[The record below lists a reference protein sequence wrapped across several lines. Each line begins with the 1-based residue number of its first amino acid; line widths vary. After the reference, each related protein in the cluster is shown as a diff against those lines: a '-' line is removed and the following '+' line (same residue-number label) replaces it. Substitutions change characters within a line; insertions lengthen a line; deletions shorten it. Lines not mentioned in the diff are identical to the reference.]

1 MPVSS
6 ITLRI
11 SLLFTGL
18 AALVF
23 MVMGIVIVIAVS
35 HHFDRQDRDL
45 LRGKLELIQ
54 NILNEHS
61 RGNTDNLTRKL
72 GDAMVGHHDLAV
84 LVLAPDG
91 STVFLT
97 GHKAFLQHLSQSATA
112 YDRDAPLHMRKHLQD
127 GKKQYQAVSVKFS
140 TIIPGQTYI
149 AVVAFD
155 MAIHTVFLHMF
166 ESVLLLIGVSGLMM
180 MAILGLLAARRG
192 LQPLRELTHI
202 AGNISAR
209 QLDERLQ
216 PARYPLEIEPL
227 ASAFNAMLDRLGES
241 FNRLSDY
248 ASDIAHELRT
258 PINNLMMQTQVS
270 LGKSRSAD
278 EYREILYSN
287 LEEYERLANM
297 ISDMLFLAKADN
309 GLMVPNR
316 ERMSLREEVNALCEF
331 YEALAADRNVELRVK
346 GDARI
351 SGDRLMIRRAI
362 SNLLSNAI
370 RHSYSDNPVQI
381 RIDAQ
386 VDQVSLT
393 VCNQGAPIPPEQQER
408 IFDRFHRVDASRMHT
423 DEGAGLGLAI
433 TRSIVEAHQGQIGV
447 RSAANETCF
456 EVKLPA
462 TVASE
467 TGV

>member
-1 MPVSS
+1 MPTNS
-6 ITLRI
+6 ITFRI

-18 AALVF
+18 ATLVF
-23 MVMGIVIVIAVS
+23 IIMGFVIVIAVS
-35 HHFDRQDRDL
+35 HHFDHQDRDL

-61 RGNTDNLTRKL
+61 RGNSDDLARKL
-72 GDAMVGHHDLAV
+72 GDALVGHHDLAV

-91 STVFLT
+91 SAVFLT
-97 GHKAFLQHLSQSATA
+97 GNKAFLERLGHNATPYRHDHPLSMLN
-112 YDRDAPLHMRKHLQD
+112 RQD
-127 GKKQYQAVSVKFS
+127 EGKRYQAVSARMS
-140 TIIPGQTYI
+140 TTLPGQTYI
-149 AVVAFD
+149 VVVAFD
-155 MAIHTVFLHMF
+155 MAIHTVFLRMF
-166 ESVLLLIGVSGLMM
+166 ESVLLLIGVSGLML
-180 MAILGLLAARRG
+180 MAVLGWLATRRG
-192 LQPLRELTHI
+192 LQPLRELTRI
-202 AGNISAR
+202 AGGISAQ
-209 QLDERLQ
+209 QLDERLESTH
-216 PARYPLEIEPL
+216 YPQEIQPL

-309 GLMVPNR
+309 GR
-316 ERMSLREEVNALCEF
+316 EQMALREEVNALFDF
-331 YEALAADRNVELRVK
+331 YEALAADRDVRLTVS

-370 RHSYSDNPVQI
+370 RHSQSGGQVEI
-381 RIDAQ
+381 RIEAQ
-386 VDQVSLT
+386 VDQVEMA
-393 VCNQGAPIPPEQQER
+393 VCNQGDPIPAEQQQR
-408 IFDRFHRVDASRMHT
+408 IFDRFHRVDASRLRT

-433 TRSIVEAHQGQIGV
+433 TRSIIEAHQGRVSV
-447 RSAANETCF
+447 RSDTRETCF
-456 EVKLPA
+456 IVTLPV
-462 TVASE
+462 TVAAE
-467 TGV
+467 EKN

>member
-1 MPVSS
+1 MPTNS
-6 ITLRI
+6 ITFRI

-23 MVMGIVIVIAVS
+23 TVMGFVIVIAVS
-35 HHFDRQDRDL
+35 HHFDHQDRDL

-72 GDAMVGHHDLAV
+72 GDALVGHHDLAV
-84 LVLAPDG
+84 LVQAPDG

-97 GHKAFLQHLSQSATA
+97 GNKAFLERLGRNATPYRHDHPLSM
-112 YDRDAPLHMRKHLQD
+112 LNLQD
-127 GKKQYQAVSVKFS
+127 EEDKHYQAVSARMS
-140 TIIPGQTYI
+140 TPLPGQTYVV
-149 AVVAFD
+149 VVAFD
-155 MAIHTVFLHMF
+155 MAIHTVFLRMF
-166 ESVLLLIGVSGLMM
+166 ESVLLLIGVSGLML
-180 MAILGLLAARRG
+180 MAILGLLATRRG
-192 LQPLRELTHI
+192 LQPLRELTRV
-202 AGNISAR
+202 AGGISAQ
-209 QLDERLQ
+209 QLEERLE
-216 PARYPLEIEPL
+216 PARYPLEIQPL

-309 GLMVPNR
+309 GLMIPSR
-316 ERMSLREEVNALCEF
+316 ERMELREEVNALFDF
-331 YEALAADRNVELRVK
+331 YDALAADRNVRLTVS

-370 RHSYSDNPVQI
+370 RHSEDGGEVTI
-381 RIDAQ
+381 RIEAQ
-386 VDQVSLT
+386 VDQVEMA
-393 VCNQGAPIPPEQQER
+393 VCNQGDPIPAEQQQR
-408 IFDRFHRVDASRMHT
+408 IFNRFHRVDASRLRT

-433 TRSIVEAHQGQIGV
+433 TRSIIEAHQGRVSV
-447 RSAANETCF
+447 RSDSRETCF
-456 EVKLPA
+456 IVTLPVTLA
-462 TVASE
+462 AE
-467 TGV
+467 EKN